1 MNNILTIFRKESA
14 GLFNSPIAYV
24 VLGMFLVG
32 TGMFMWVFEFG
43 FLFTDPNVFV
53 TGFANLDNLF
63 GSGPLL
69 FLLLIP
75 ALTMRAFSDEFRSGT
90 IEFLAT
96 KPLTDWQII
105 TGKYLAVLLLVG
117 LCLLVSMVNY
127 AAVHALS
134 TPEGCFF
141 CASDVDHGATWG
153 AYLGLFGV
161 GAIFAAIGMFTSAL
175 TSNQIIAFVLGA
187 ALCAFFYLALEL
199 MAGIKVLN
207 DINTFLLSFSIL
219 SHYDSIARGVIDT
232 RDVLYFLSF
241 VVIGLLGTRMAL
253 AGQKR

>member
-1 MNNILTIFRKESA
+1 MNNLLTIFRKESA

-24 VLGMFLVG
+24 VIGLFLLG

-53 TGFANLDNLF
+53 TGFASLDNLF

-69 FLLLIP
+69 FLLLVP
-75 ALTMRAFSDEFRSGT
+75 AITMRAFADEIKSGT

-105 TGKYLAVLLLVG
+105 GGKYLAVLLLVG
-117 LCLLVSMVNY
+117 LCLLVSGVNY
-127 AAVHALS
+127 LAVHALS
-134 TPEGCFF
+134 TPAGCFF
-141 CASDVDHGATWG
+141 CASEVDHGATWG

-187 ALCAFFYLALEL
+187 ALSAFFYLALDL
-199 MAGIKVLN
+199 MAGIKVL
-207 DINTFLLSFSIL
+207 DTLDSFWLSFSIMA
-219 SHYDSIARGVIDT
+219 HYDSIARGVIDT

-241 VVIGLLGTRMAL
+241 VGVALLATRLAL
-253 AGQKR
+253 ASQKR

>member
-1 MNNILTIFRKESA
+1 MPNILTIFRKESA

-24 VLGMFLVG
+24 VLGMFLIG

-53 TGFANLDNLF
+53 TGFASLDNLF
-63 GSGPLL
+63 GAGPLL

-75 ALTMRAFSDEFRSGT
+75 ALTMRAFADEIKSGT

-105 TGKYLAVLLLVG
+105 TGKYLAVLLLVA

-127 AAVHALS
+127 AAVHILS
-134 TPEGCFF
+134 SPDGCFF

-187 ALCAFFYLALEL
+187 ALCGFFYLALDL

-207 DINTFLLSFSIL
+207 DINTFLLGFSIL

-241 VVIGLLGTRMAL
+241 VAIGLLATRLAL
-253 AGQKR
+253 ASQRR